1 MPLLQMSANDPIPAV
16 LWRAVQRGSTD
27 EVKRLLAVCV
37 EHRRAARTKRA
48 CVKAPLRVHS
58 DFGAVLRCL
67 MAVAIA
73 NDWAGVVHL
82 LLEAGAAIGMDLTS
96 ASPHR
101 SNDTAPLADSFC
113 NSVKTTPPPMQSA
126 WHQSIVGTTPLT
138 QAAWHQSTGAIQAL
152 LHFNTAVDAK
162 DALGDTA
169 LVVASALGACR
180 AVHCLLADGRAD
192 ANLCRESGVSPLAAA
207 VHGGHTAV
215 VQQLLSAKA
224 NPSMQSSCAEI
235 GNWVL
240 DDDDDDNLVTPLS
253 IAAARSARICAML
266 LSAKALVDV
275 KNADDCSTPLLNA
288 TTRGCAAV
296 LLAAKASLDARDS
309 FGRTPLISA
318 SRFGYSA
325 AVRALLSAKACVA
338 ARDTGEHT
346 ALMHTVFDGHCAV
359 GKLLLEAGAELEARD
374 IAGRTALA
382 HAARGGWLD
391 DCEEEVGATT
401 QLLLTAKAEVDSRN
415 HLQWTPLMYAAS
427 AGNYAAAAPLVA
439 AKAALDARNS
449 DGVTPLMHNTIAH
462 EFASKGRHR
471 RVLLLLSEAKAA
483 IDEEV
488 ADIDGEDETQLVTP
502 LEWAAGRGFVATVKS
517 LLCAKAQPDRVS
529 TTGWTALKRAR
540 LCRRSFMGRHRKVAA
555 LVEAAIKVARRAAAR
570 KRKWYSSS
578 IL

>member
-1 MPLLQMSANDPIPAV
+1 MSANDPIPMV
-16 LWRAVQRGSTD
+16 LWRAVQRGSTN
-27 EVKRLLAVCV
+27 EVKRLLAMCV
-37 EHRRAARTKRA
+37 EHRRVARTKRA

-73 NDWAGVVHL
+73 NDWAEVVHQ
-82 LLEAGAAIGMDLTS
+82 LLEAGASIGMDLTS
-96 ASPHR
+96 AAPHR
-101 SNDTAPLADSFC
+101 SDETAPMTDCFG
-113 NSVKTTPPPMQSA
+113 NVVKTTPPPLMHTA
-126 WHQSIVGTTPLT
+126 WHLRIVGTTPLT

-152 LHFNTAVDAK
+152 LHFNAAVDAK
-162 DALGDTA
+162 DVHGDTA

-192 ANLCRESGVSPLAAA
+192 ANLCRASGVSPLAAA

-224 NPSMQSSCAEI
+224 DPSLQSSCAEI
-235 GNWVL
+235 GWVL
-240 DDDDDDNLVTPLS
+240 DDDDANLVTPLS

-275 KNADDCSTPLLNA
+275 NNADDCSTPLMNA
-288 TTRGCAAV
+288 TKPGCVAV
-296 LLAAKASLDARDS
+296 LLAAKASVDALDS

-318 SRFGYSA
+318 ARFGRSA
-325 AVRALLSAKACVA
+325 VVRALLAGKACVA
-338 ARDTGEHT
+338 VRDTGEHT
-346 ALMHTVFDGHCAV
+346 ALMHAVFNANCAV
-359 GKLLLEAGAELEARD
+359 GQLLLEAGAELDARD
-374 IAGRTALA
+374 TAGRTALA
-382 HAARGGWLD
+382 HVARGGWLD
-391 DCEEEVGATT
+391 DFEGEVGATT

-462 EFASKGRHR
+462 EFGSKGCHR

-488 ADIDGEDETQLVTP
+488 ADMDGEDETQLVTP

-517 LLCAKAQPDRVS
+517 LLRAKAQPDRVS

-540 LCRRSFMGRHRKVAA
+540 LYRRSFMGRHRKVAA
-555 LVEAAIKVARRAAAR
+555 LVEAAIKEKTVARRAAAR
-570 KRKWYSSS
+570 KRKW
-578 IL
+578 